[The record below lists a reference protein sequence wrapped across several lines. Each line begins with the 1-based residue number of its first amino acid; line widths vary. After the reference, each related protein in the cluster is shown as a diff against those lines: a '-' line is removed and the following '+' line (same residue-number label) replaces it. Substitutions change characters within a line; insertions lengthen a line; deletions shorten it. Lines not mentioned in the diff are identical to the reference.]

1 MLIKRLGVSRIKC
14 NHEYTSADYTSL
26 FIFLFENGLNIYNLY
41 MQWRSFREKKKKAI
55 LFFFLW
61 FVHGRLHA
69 LLSLYQWRSS
79 VSWLENT
86 LCQTV
91 LNTHTRTEI
100 TFCSM
105 SEGSWFIFLRN
116 ASFFRYGSFQVHL
129 QTFRCARPTRKLYC
143 SFLFCEVVKHLLVVF
158 FLCVS
163 YFWLSLF
170 FCYHGF
176 KWKK

>member
-1 MLIKRLGVSRIKC
+1 MWILSR
-14 NHEYTSADYTSL
+14 
-26 FIFLFENGLNIYNLY
+26 
-41 MQWRSFREKKKKAI
+41 KKKESNT
-55 LFFFLW
+55 FFFLW

-79 VSWLENT
+79 VSWRENT

-129 QTFRCARPTRKLYC
+129 QTFRCARPTRKLYF
-143 SFLFCEVVKHLLVVF
+143 SFLFCEVVKHLLVVV

-170 FCYHGF
+170 FATMDLSEKNKIKQHLGRICLSGHYSPF
-176 KWKK
+176 